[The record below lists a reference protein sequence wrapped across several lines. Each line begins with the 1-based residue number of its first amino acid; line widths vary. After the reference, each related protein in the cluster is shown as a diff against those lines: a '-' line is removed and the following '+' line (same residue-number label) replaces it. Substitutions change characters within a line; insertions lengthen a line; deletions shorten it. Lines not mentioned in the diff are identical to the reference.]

1 MTTINIKELG
11 EWKKGTTIKF
21 KTKKEALKRL
31 ELLKHN
37 NESNNDFR
45 NLKIQK
51 IEGDKLNEGWVINFE
66 YK

>member
-45 NLKIQK
+45 NLK
-51 IEGDKLNEGWVINFE
+51 N
-66 YK
+66 

>member
-11 EWKKGTTIKF
+11 EWKSGTTIKF
-21 KTKKEALKRL
+21 KTKKEAKNHLNLMKN
-31 ELLKHN
+31 N
-37 NESNNDFR
+37 NESDTEFR